1 MIVTST
7 HKQLGPV
14 SFPEFMG
21 ERIYMLPFTKKAGL
35 PTHAKRWQRTVDQML
50 DGIDTDATMYLMVD
64 EKVTPAGTSSRRG
77 GLHVD
82 GYWLPA
88 LQEHGRGGGHV
99 SAYGGPGGYG
109 GRVSAHG
116 GGHRPTDGGHGG
128 HRGGGHV
135 RMAGLE
141 SEALLLASNVSGCA
155 FYDGD
160 YVMPE
165 WKMGDCSTVDT
176 SHMVKTIQQPNV
188 VYGGHT
194 LTLLHES
201 LPLMSAANRTVVRLN
216 VPTINL

>member
-50 DGIDTDATMYLMVD
+50 DGLDTDATMYLMVD

-77 GLHVD
+77 GVHVD
-82 GYWLPA
+82 GYWVPA
-88 LQEHGRGGGHV
+88 VNGHDSGGHRVSAYSGGHV
-99 SAYGGPGGYG
+99 S
-109 GRVSAHG
+109 RISAHG
-116 GGHRPTDGGHGG
+116 GGGHQKGPSHGG
-128 HRGGGHV
+128 PRYNYI
-135 RMAGLE
+135 
-141 SEALLLASNVSGCA
+141 SDNPEALLLASNVSGCA
-155 FYDGD
+155 FYEGD
-160 YVMPE
+160 YVLPE
-165 WKMGDCSTVDT
+165 WKMGDCSMVDT
-176 SHMVKTIQQPNV
+176 SNMVKTIQQPNV

-216 VPTINL
+216 VPTVNL